1 MNSTLDVWCFGRR
14 AGALDRND
22 DGLNFSYTEEWL
34 GDGCPPLS
42 QSLPLDA
49 AFGSRE
55 VHAFFGGLLP
65 EGDLRELLARRFGVS
80 SANEFA
86 LLKAIGGDCAG
97 AVSLLAPGATP
108 PATDGDVHWLDEQ
121 ELASLLDELP
131 QRPMFA
137 EPGGEYRLSLAG
149 VQDKLPVV
157 VDGVRIGIPRGGRPS
172 THVLKAPIR
181 RLPATVIN
189 EAFCL
194 AVGQGLGIDVVH
206 AMPRRLGE
214 AECLIVERYD
224 RATADDQTTRLHQE
238 DFCQALGIPSEQ
250 KYQREGGPGLDDC
263 FTLLRRATRAT
274 AAELPRLLDQW
285 ALSFLAGNHDAH
297 GKNFSLLYHPDG
309 AGLAPAYDVVST
321 VVYWKVAEMDRKMAM
336 HVGGEYRPAYVRA
349 RHLDSMLEGAGV
361 NVRLARR
368 RLAALAAATDEV
380 VEETKARFVA
390 EHWWDPLLD
399 KAVAT
404 FEERSQWLAAITK

>member
-1 MNSTLDVWCFGRR
+1 MSATLDVWCFGRQ
-14 AGALDRND
+14 AGALERDD
-22 DGLNFSYTEEWL
+22 DGLSFAYTEEWL
-34 GDGCPPLS
+34 GDGRPPLS
-42 QSLPLDA
+42 QSLPLDG

-55 VHAFFGGLLP
+55 VRAFFGGLLP
-65 EGDLRELLARRFGVS
+65 EGDLRDLLARRFGVS
-80 SANEFA
+80 SANDFA
-86 LLKAIGGDCAG
+86 LLEAVGGDCAG

-108 PATDGDVHWLDEQ
+108 PATDDDVHWLDEQ
-121 ELASLLDELP
+121 ELAGLLEELP
-131 QRPMFA
+131 QRPMLA

-157 VDGVRIGIPRGGRPS
+157 VDGSRIGIPRGGRPS
-172 THVLKAPIR
+172 TQVLKAPIR

-194 AVGQGLGIDVVH
+194 AVGQALGIDVVR
-206 AMPRRLGE
+206 ATPRRLGE
-214 AECLIVERYD
+214 TECLIVERYD
-224 RATADDQTTRLHQE
+224 RATADGQTTRLHQE

-263 FTLLRRATRAT
+263 FALLRRATRAT
-274 AAELPRLLDQW
+274 AVEIPRFLDQW

-297 GKNFSLLYHPDG
+297 GKNFSLLYRPDD

-349 RHLDSMLEGAGV
+349 RHLESMLDSAGV

-368 RLAALAAATDEV
+368 RLGALAGATGDAV
-380 VEETKARFVA
+380 QATRARFV
-390 EHWWDPLLD
+390 EDHWWDPLLD
-399 KAVAT
+399 KVVAT
-404 FEERSQWLAAITK
+404 FDERSAWLRRIAA

>member
-1 MNSTLDVWCFGRR
+1 MTTLDVWGFGRR
-14 AGALDRND
+14 AGALDRDD
-22 DGLNFSYTEEWL
+22 DGLSFAYTEEWL
-34 GDGCPPLS
+34 ADGRPPLS
-42 QSLPLDA
+42 QSLPLDG
-49 AFGSRE
+49 AFGSTE

-65 EGDLRELLARRFGVS
+65 EGDLRDLLARRFGVS
-80 SANEFA
+80 AANDFA
-86 LLKAIGGDCAG
+86 LLEAVGGDCAG
-97 AVSLLAPGATP
+97 AVSLLTRGASP
-108 PATDGDVHWLDEQ
+108 PTTDGDVHWLDEQ
-121 ELASLLDELP
+121 ELAGLLVELP

-157 VDGVRIGIPRGGRPS
+157 VDGSNIGLPRGGHPS

-194 AVGQGLGIDVVH
+194 AVGRALGIDVVH
-206 AMPRRLGE
+206 ATPRRLGD

-224 RATADDQTTRLHQE
+224 RVTADGQTTRLHQE

-263 FTLLRRATRAT
+263 FALLRRATRAT
-274 AAELPRLLDQW
+274 GAELPRFLDQW
-285 ALSFLAGNHDAH
+285 ALSFLAGDHDAH
-297 GKNFSLLYHPDG
+297 GKNFSLLYRPDG
-309 AGLAPAYDVVST
+309 TGLAPAYDIVST

-349 RHLDSMLEGAGV
+349 RHLDSMLESAGV

-368 RLAALAAATDEV
+368 RLAALAAATGEM
-380 VEETKARFVA
+380 VEETKEGFAA
-390 EHWWDPLLD
+390 EHWWDPTLD
-399 KAVAT
+399 KIVAT
-404 FEERSQWLAAITK
+404 FEERSQWLSAITR

>member
-1 MNSTLDVWCFGRR
+1 MTTLDVWCFGRR
-14 AGALDRND
+14 AGALERDD
-22 DGLNFSYTEEWL
+22 DGVNFAYTEEWL
-34 GDGCPPLS
+34 SDGRPPLS
-42 QSLPLDA
+42 QSLPLDG
-49 AFGSRE
+49 AFGSKE

-65 EGDLRELLARRFGVS
+65 EGDLRDLLARRFGVS
-80 SANEFA
+80 SAN
-86 LLKAIGGDCAG
+86 DC

-108 PATDGDVHWLDEQ
+108 PATDGDVRWLDEH
-121 ELASLLDELP
+121 ELAGLLDELP

-181 RLPATVIN
+181 RLSATVIN

-194 AVGQGLGIDVVH
+194 AVGHAMGIDVVR
-206 AMPRRLGE
+206 ATPRRLGE

-224 RATADDQTTRLHQE
+224 RATADGQTTRLHQE

-263 FTLLRRATRAT
+263 FALLRRATRAT
-274 AAELPRLLDQW
+274 GAELPRLLDQR

-297 GKNFSLLYHPDG
+297 GKNFSLLYRADG

-321 VVYWKVAEMDRKMAM
+321 VVCWKVAEMDRKMAM
-336 HVGGEYRPAYVRA
+336 NVGGEYRPAYVRA
-349 RHLDSMLEGAGV
+349 RHVDAMLESAGV

-368 RLAALAAATDEV
+368 RLGALAAAT
-380 VEETKARFVA
+380 VEAVQSTTEGFVE
-390 EHWWDPLLD
+390 EHWWDPVLD
-399 KAVAT
+399 KVVAT